1 MPQTTMK
8 PKTLNLWYWTL
19 TVPFALLMFMDG
31 LGSLMRAEAGQEVMR
46 HLGYPLYVLS
56 IFGMAKVLG
65 AVCLVQP
72 WSPTLKEW
80 AFAGFTINFI
90 GAAASR
96 AYVGDDVSLI
106 VMPLVMLAL
115 LLGLYALGKKRD
127 HMRESR
133 LNASIRNDVHKL
145 T

>member
-1 MPQTTMK
+1 MK
-8 PKTLNLWYWTL
+8 PKTIHLWYWTL

-31 LGSLMRAEAGQEVMR
+31 IGGLMRAEAGQEVMR

-65 AVCLVQP
+65 AIGLIQP
-72 WSPTLKEW
+72 WYPTLKEW

-96 AYVGDDVSLI
+96 AYVGDAMSLI
-106 VMPLVMLAL
+106 LMPLVMLAL
-115 LLGLYALGKKRD
+115 LLGLYVLGKKRD
-127 HMRESR
+127 RMRGKSLELRYSTDMR
-133 LNASIRNDVHKL
+133 KL
-145 T
+145 A

>member
-1 MPQTTMK
+1 MK
-8 PKTLNLWYWTL
+8 PKTLHLWYWIL
-19 TVPFALLMFMDG
+19 TIPFAFLMFMDG
-31 LGSLMRAEAGQEVMR
+31 IGGLMRAEAGQEVMR

-65 AVCLVQP
+65 AIGLVQP
-72 WSPTLKEW
+72 WFPTLKEW

-96 AYVGDDVSLI
+96 AYIGDAVSLI
-106 VMPLVMLAL
+106 VIPLVMLAL

-127 HMRESR
+127 GMRGKPLELR
-133 LNASIRNDVHKL
+133 YLNDVRKL
-145 T
+145 A